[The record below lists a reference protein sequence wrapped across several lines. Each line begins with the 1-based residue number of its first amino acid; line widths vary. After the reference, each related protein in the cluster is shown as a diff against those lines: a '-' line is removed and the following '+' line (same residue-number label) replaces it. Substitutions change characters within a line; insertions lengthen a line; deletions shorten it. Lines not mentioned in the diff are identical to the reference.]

1 MQGTFFPISELSTY
15 QSKWTIR
22 ARVTSKGQVRTFR
35 KGSGEGQVFHVELL
49 DAEGGEIRATFWGDA
64 VTLFQ
69 DKLQKGKCYTF
80 SGGSLR
86 VANRQFNQ
94 CNHRYEINFDKAGKI
109 EEVEDVAQ
117 IEKNVFKLVDLR
129 TVQSRPP
136 PFTADLCGVIT
147 AFQPRVAF
155 TSKDGKE
162 LVKREVTVADDTATS
177 IVVALWGERA
187 QREDSAFAGN
197 PVVVM
202 KGVTYKEWNGG
213 LSASLSEGGDLVFG
227 SELPDAQRIAQWW
240 SKDGLAKE
248 VKALSNPGPGGRGPS
263 GAAVEDLADLR
274 RHAEQVLADQGKVF
288 SVPARLF
295 QVQMRKQ
302 GEAQPLVYMGCQE
315 PKEGNG
321 LPCNRRVD
329 ESGFCAA
336 CNRAG
341 KAAPRLALRCK
352 FSDLAD
358 SPWMTTFHEAS
369 QKAVGMSAEQIKA
382 LEDGEGRE
390 AVEAAIRRAYML
402 EPVQLTVRAKY
413 DYYNGE
419 PRTNVTCIDVRPV
432 SRGERGRAML
442 QEIGHMLAATKA

>member
-1 MQGTFFPISELSTY
+1 MQGMFFPISELSTY
-15 QSKWTIR
+15 QNRWTIR

-64 VTLFQ
+64 VALFQ
-69 DKLQKGKCYTF
+69 DKLQKGKCFTF
-80 SGGSLR
+80 SGGNVR

-94 CNHRYEINFDKAGKI
+94 CNHRYEINFDKLGTI

-117 IEKNVFKLVDLR
+117 IEKNIFKLVDLR
-129 TVQSRPP
+129 TVQSRSP
-136 PFTADLCGVIT
+136 PFTSDLCGVIT
-147 AFQPRVAF
+147 GFQPLVAF
-155 TSKDGKE
+155 TSRDGKE
-162 LVKREVTVADDTATS
+162 LVKREITVADDTATS

-187 QREDSAFAGN
+187 KREDSAFAGN

-202 KGVTYKEWNGG
+202 KSVCYKEWNGG
-213 LSASLSEGGDLVFG
+213 LSASLTEGGELILD
-227 SELPDAQRIAQWW
+227 SQLPDAQRIKQWW
-240 SKDGLAKE
+240 SQSGSVKE

-263 GAAVEDLADLR
+263 GTPVEDLTDMR
-274 RHAEQVLADQGKVF
+274 RQAEQVLADQGKVF
-288 SVPARLF
+288 SVTARLS
-295 QVQMRKQ
+295 QVQVRKQ

-352 FSDLAD
+352 FTDSGD

-369 QKAVGMSAEQIKA
+369 EKAVNMSAGQIKA
-382 LEDGEGRE
+382 LEDGEGRA
-390 AVEAAIRRAYML
+390 AVESAIFRAYMQ
-402 EPVQLTVRAKY
+402 EPLQLTLRAKY
-413 DYYNGE
+413 DNYNGE

-432 SRGERGRAML
+432 SRSERGRAML
-442 QEIGHMLAATKA
+442 QDIGLMLAAKA